1 MVQNDCSKCKNV
13 VRMSVS
19 MSADTHNTLSELAAE
34 FHVSKASVV
43 RHAVEKRLNDYLNNV
58 RYIDHD
64 KAEIIHNTATEIADN
79 SRLILSNIRRI
90 GINYNQE
97 LRLKNAE
104 QKYLSVMQ
112 GSTISYDRMAEAKD
126 EYEKAKSE
134 IENNCLNKE
143 ELNDLFT
150 RFESVAEEMR
160 ELICLIQE

>member
-1 MVQNDCSKCKNV
+1 MVQNDCSKCKNT

-19 MSADTHNTLSELAAE
+19 MSTDTYNAASKLAAE
-34 FHVSKASVV
+34 FNVSIASII
-43 RHAVEKRLNDYLNNV
+43 RLAIEKRLNDYLSNV

-64 KAEIIHNTATEIADN
+64 LAEKICNTAEEIADN

-104 QKYLSVMQ
+104 HKYRSLMQ
-112 GSTISYDRMAEAKD
+112 SSTIGYKRMVEAKD

-134 IENNCLNKE
+134 IEKSCLNKE
-143 ELNDLFT
+143 ELGDLFA
-150 RFESVAEEMR
+150 RFEAATEEMR
-160 ELICLIQE
+160 LLTCLIHE